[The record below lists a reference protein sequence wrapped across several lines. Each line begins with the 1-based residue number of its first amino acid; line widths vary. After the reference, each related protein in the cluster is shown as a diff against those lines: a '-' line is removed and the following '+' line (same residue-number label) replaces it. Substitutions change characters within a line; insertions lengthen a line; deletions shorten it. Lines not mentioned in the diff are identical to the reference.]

1 MGCGSEPSLHALDVE
16 HKGNNVARN
25 KQQKKTIWGRI
36 GKAPAINSPRQRA
49 RHRLL
54 LCESLED
61 RRLLSGITSLSGHV
75 FHAANVTDSTYSTQ
89 AGVAGA
95 AVELIDTS
103 LANVTYS
110 QVAVTDASGG
120 FSFTG
125 LNSGDNYEAVVRAP
139 VGYASFTT
147 ADVYNNPSTLPAGDT
162 LGQTPI
168 LTSGT
173 LNVGIYGSVNY
184 AFASTLAGSQ
194 INGYATALA
203 GNQVYNTASVG
214 NNVATDASGNAYV
227 TGSYKFTADFDPG
240 LGVSDTAGNAT
251 VGGSAFVAK
260 YTSLGALQWATG
272 IGSSSGTATACG
284 VAVDSGGC
292 VYVTGF
298 FSGTVNFDNG
308 LANNA
313 TAAVTTL
320 SDSNPGYDVFVAKY
334 DPNGNLLWAEAANQS
349 AGSASTYYDEGR
361 NLLVDGST
369 NTIFVSGTFN
379 NAITGTTDNG
389 GIPHPLSSNLT
400 DNSTGTGVFTLEF
413 SPSGNLVYGK
423 GWSGT
428 GATNAVSD
436 GLALSPSGNDIYSMG
451 TFQGS
456 VTLGS
461 TTLTASVGTGI
472 FVADFN
478 LPSKGFAWADALGQT
493 PVPGR
498 FAVSNT
504 INSAGAIAVDTTG
517 TSLTNPNYGDIYVAG
532 TIISTTSQSTLV
544 VDEISSSGVQ
554 GANYPDFPYQATGS
568 GTSVANSIAIVPN
581 AASHTGYVEVGGDF
595 AGTVGFN
602 PASGSSS
609 LTSSGATDGFVAQFS
624 PGGMGANLACQWVA
638 SVSSQTND
646 HNAVDG
652 LALDAS
658 GNAYA
663 TGSFQGTA
671 TILGN
676 SFTVQPSGSTNAFL
690 IKFGP
695 APVFTLT
702 GPGAETFVAG
712 QTVTIQWTAASVDVA
727 APTKISLGYDTDATA
742 FDANQRWIEIDG
754 ITAANGTVAYG
765 WNTAGVAPG
774 VYYLSGYMYDPSTGQ
789 AVYSHLDTSIAIGPP
804 AFTLTGPTSGT
815 FSAGRGVTIQWTA
828 ANVDVTGPSKI
839 SLGYDADT
847 TAFDANQHWIEVDQV
862 TAANGVGS
870 YAWNT
875 TGVAAGTYYLSGYM
889 YDFSNGE
896 AVFSHLTAP
905 IVITGSVPPAFTLT
919 GPSVGTFVAG
929 QSITI
934 QWTAANVDV
943 TGPTKISLGYDPD
956 STAFDANQHWIE
968 VDGVTA
974 ANGTGTY
981 RWNTTGV
988 ASGTYYLS
996 GYMYDFSTSKAVY
1009 SQLATQEGLI
1019 HPVAIVITGGAP
1031 PAFTLAGPSAGTFT
1045 SGTSVTIQWTATN
1058 VDVAGLTKIT
1068 LGYDADAAAFDAHEV
1083 WIEIDGVTAA
1093 NGTGSYAWNTT
1104 GVAAGTYYLSGYMF
1118 DFSTS
1123 KAVYSNLTT
1132 SIVIT

>member
-1 MGCGSEPSLHALDVE
+1 MGCGSEPSLQTLDVE
-16 HKGNNVARN
+16 HKGNDVARN

-61 RRLLSGITSLSGHV
+61 RRLLSGIASLSGHI
-75 FHAANVTDSTYSTQ
+75 FHAASATDSTYSTQ

-125 LNSGDNYEAVVRAP
+125 LNSSDNYEAVVRAP

-162 LGQTPI
+162 LGQTAI

-173 LNVGIYGSVNY
+173 LNVGVYGGVND

-313 TAAVTTL
+313 TGAVTTL

-379 NAITGTTDNG
+379 NTITGTTDNG
-389 GIPHPLSSNLT
+389 GNPHPLSSNLT

-428 GATNAVSD
+428 GATSAVSD
-436 GLALSPSGNDIYSMG
+436 GLALSPSGNDLYSMG

-461 TTLTASVGTGI
+461 TTLAASVGTDI

-646 HNAVDG
+646 HTAVDG

-671 TILGN
+671 TILGS

-695 APVFTLT
+695 NPIFTLT
-702 GPGAETFVAG
+702 GPTAGTFVAG
-712 QTVTIQWTAASVDVA
+712 QCVTIQWTATNVDTA

-742 FDANQRWIEIDG
+742 FDANEHWIEIDG
-754 ITAANGTVAYG
+754 VTAASGTVAYG
-765 WNTAGVAPG
+765 WNTA
-774 VYYLSGYMYDPSTGQ
+774 
-789 AVYSHLDTSIAIGPP
+789 
-804 AFTLTGPTSGT
+804 
-815 FSAGRGVTIQWTA
+815 
-828 ANVDVTGPSKI
+828 
-839 SLGYDADT
+839 
-847 TAFDANQHWIEVDQV
+847 
-862 TAANGVGS
+862 
-870 YAWNT
+870 
-875 TGVAAGTYYLSGYM
+875 
-889 YDFSNGE
+889 
-896 AVFSHLTAP
+896 
-905 IVITGSVPPAFTLT
+905 
-919 GPSVGTFVAG
+919 
-929 QSITI
+929 
-934 QWTAANVDV
+934 
-943 TGPTKISLGYDPD
+943 
-956 STAFDANQHWIE
+956 
-968 VDGVTA
+968 
-974 ANGTGTY
+974 
-981 RWNTTGV
+981 GV

-996 GYMYDFSTSKAVY
+996 GYMYDFSTSQAAF
-1009 SQLATQEGLI
+1009 SHLST
-1019 HPVAIVITGGAP
+1019 AIVISAPFSITGP
-1031 PAFTLAGPSAGTFT
+1031 T
-1045 SGTSVTIQWTATN
+1045 SGTFVAGQSVTIQWTAAY
-1058 VDVAGLTKIT
+1058 VDVAGLSS
-1068 LGYDADAAAFDAHEV
+1068 FCC
-1083 WIEIDGVTAA
+1083 
-1093 NGTGSYAWNTT
+1093 GSLPT
-1104 GVAAGTYYLSGYMF
+1104 
-1118 DFSTS
+1118 DCR
-1123 KAVYSNLTT
+1123 AVG
-1132 SIVIT
+1132 IV